1 MNEVKRLCDR
11 IYLIANGKVIAEGTP
26 EQISGLLRLP
36 CKFSFST
43 SQSDLTETLLISKKI
58 EYSLTNTIFYLS
70 VDELNKG
77 IDLIKEI
84 NDQTSITYIQFEAPS
99 FDETI
104 MKLVENSHE

>member
-1 MNEVKRLCDR
+1 
-11 IYLIANGKVIAEGTP
+11 VIAEGSP
-26 EQISGLLRLP
+26 EQISGLLKLP

-43 SQSDLTETLLISKKI
+43 SDSDQTEKLLTQKQL
-58 EYSLTNTIFYLS
+58 EYALENGIFDLS
-70 VDELNKG
+70 VDELSLG

-84 NDQTSITYIQFEAPS
+84 NDQTGITYIQFEAPS